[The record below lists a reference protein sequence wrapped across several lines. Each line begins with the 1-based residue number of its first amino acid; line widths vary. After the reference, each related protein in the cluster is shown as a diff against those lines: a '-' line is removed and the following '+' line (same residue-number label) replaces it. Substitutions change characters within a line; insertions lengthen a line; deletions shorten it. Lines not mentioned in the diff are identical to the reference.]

1 MPPVD
6 VSRPAPDTRFQQP
19 VDPDPLTLLYPPAI
33 PVPGTA
39 PDSLQAAAG
48 AIGTAASEVS
58 RGANDVKTS
67 WEGLQPHYSAPE
79 AEDLFSV
86 MNLVA
91 QKGDTIQDDLA
102 DAVGAL
108 EDFAEAAAEAKRTL
122 RSLKDQA
129 WDFYE
134 ENKDE
139 EHWALNPWKVGQNRG
154 LKLAVN
160 RAWATFQEAERE
172 CANRLVAVHGGDTT
186 YTAASA
192 GEPGA
197 NEIVHGIDPDDVPE
211 TAYDLTSF
219 DDWQRLW
226 EDADYIAR
234 NSAKPWPLDWTV
246 DAYYANW
253 DNFGGGMVWD
263 TAVSAVASTGMWREG
278 RGWADTPGEVWDN
291 ALQHQE
297 EKVEGLAALAGFYGE
312 DEWMN
317 PFSGPDAWNWEG
329 DTWWDN
335 VSSSW
340 TEVGHDFVPWREWDD
355 RPAYVVYTGAGNVA
369 LTAVAFPVRGGTILA
384 RLSNGDLLDG
394 AGGRLPDDVSP
405 GDMPTHWEN
414 GTASL
419 ADFDLPEHLSRDG
432 EGHSGATSSID
443 RLLRRLSADFE
454 ARLGDLTGTG
464 GGRSG
469 DAPAGAPDR
478 DASSPAPVTA
488 APDRGD
494 SADSSSGRGEDDEVV
509 DRQAQE
515 LVTEVEE
522 YLRENQPALVGAG
535 ARMDVG
541 ARTDMTV
548 TNSAGDGGGA
558 REFTG
563 GSGNQG
569 NTGGTTLVD
578 SGGPR
583 GGNGHGGDDPRSTLS
598 GPGEGQ
604 GPGSDNLRHREDA
617 SESASQ
623 NNSGGTNRPPQFRPL
638 DRNST
643 DSEVT
648 KLIPEEGQR
657 FGEGVS
663 LDPDTRYR
671 VWETDGRWT
680 DYITDSNG
688 KITEIRAA
696 SKGWNTKHPEFLN
709 PRRDM
714 TYVVDQYTFRTDD
727 QGRTVSAEGTL
738 SQQTNER
745 NDHRQTAVGG
755 QGRRYFQLLNEQIRK
770 DFIEV
775 EKREPE
781 PGEVPQYQDIQYDG
795 GHLIGSQYY
804 GIGDPLNMVP
814 MRFDVNQNR
823 TATALGDKDPN
834 ALGGIDGAFY
844 NVERAWR
851 GILTQKE
858 KWHLFNNSNFN
869 DGSWKAA
876 LALNPKNPKIDVKI
890 TNIYDPNLP
899 PIKDPKTGRIVP
911 SPPVEVQVRWSI
923 NGRKIKKT
931 QTYNNLPPLE

>member
-139 EHWALNPWKVGQNRG
+139 EHWSANPWKVGQNRA
-154 LKLAVN
+154 LKLDVN

-414 GTASL
+414 GSASL
-419 ADFDLPEHLSRDG
+419 ADFDLPEHLSRGG
-432 EGHSGATSSID
+432 EGYSGATSSID

-515 LVTEVEE
+515 LVTELEE

-541 ARTDMTV
+541 AGTDMTV
-548 TNSAGDGGGA
+548 TNSAGDGDGA
-558 REFTG
+558 RDGSSDSRGVTVHESSSQTESSGTTVRSGTLTTPGPSGPSGLHRPEPNHAGGPG
-563 GSGNQG
+563 GSSSDSNAAEPRFDQNGNRIRGPEESPQPKPTRRFGDGVDLEPNTRYEVKDTRG
-569 NTGGTTLVD
+569 N
-578 SGGPR
+578 PR
-583 GGNGHGGDDPRSTLS
+583 GTFITDNNGDI
-598 GPGEGQ
+598 
-604 GPGSDNLRHREDA
+604 REIIT
-617 SESASQ
+617 ES
-623 NNSGGTNRPPQFRPL
+623 
-638 DRNST
+638 DRNKSRHPELRRPRPNATYIVNGRIYQT
-643 DSEVT
+643 DSELRTTYVEAELT
-648 KLIPEEGQR
+648 PGDHVRNKKEQEYVNSQGRQYYEELNRRLQADFKENPEDYPGHTEAPQYEQAQWNGGHLVGAAEFDG
-657 FGEGVS
+657 FGERLNQAPMLEHVNQSRPTHPGISGSFRNLEVAFEALLS
-663 LDPDTRYR
+663 GDAGQIRNMEDTPA
-671 VWETDGRWT
+671 W
-680 DYITDSNG
+680 
-688 KITEIRAA
+688 
-696 SKGWNTKHPEFLN
+696 
-709 PRRDM
+709 
-714 TYVVDQYTFRTDD
+714 Q
-727 QGRTVSAEGTL
+727 
-738 SQQTNER
+738 
-745 NDHRQTAVGG
+745 
-755 QGRRYFQLLNEQIRK
+755 EQIRK
-770 DFIEV
+770 WQENIDNGPTPPRIRV
-775 EKREPE
+775 EIRNIFDPSMETFEIKRPRSTKILPPPPSEIRVDWTLN
-781 PGEVPQYQDIQYDG
+781 GVPQRRMRY
-795 GHLIGSQYY
+795 
-804 GIGDPLNMVP
+804 PNVP
-814 MRFDVNQNR
+814 RLR
-823 TATALGDKDPN
+823 
-834 ALGGIDGAFY
+834 
-844 NVERAWR
+844 
-851 GILTQKE
+851 
-858 KWHLFNNSNFN
+858 
-869 DGSWKAA
+869 
-876 LALNPKNPKIDVKI
+876 
-890 TNIYDPNLP
+890 
-899 PIKDPKTGRIVP
+899 
-911 SPPVEVQVRWSI
+911 
-923 NGRKIKKT
+923 
-931 QTYNNLPPLE
+931 